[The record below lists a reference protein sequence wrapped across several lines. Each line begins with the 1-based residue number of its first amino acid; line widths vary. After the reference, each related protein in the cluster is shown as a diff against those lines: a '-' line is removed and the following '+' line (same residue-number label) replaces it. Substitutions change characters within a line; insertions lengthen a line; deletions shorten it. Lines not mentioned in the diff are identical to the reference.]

1 MKLPLTLHL
10 SLLALCA
17 TSLPLH
23 AADPDQNWPHWRGPK
38 ANGTAPS
45 AKPPVTW
52 SETNNIKWKVKLPG
66 SGTAT
71 PIIWEKQIFIQ
82 TAIPTGK
89 KPQALLEKDSLNP
102 RLAVAGLPQAEPP
115 PQDRPRRRPPGG
127 GPPGPGGP
135 GGGGGRSEKPSEA
148 YQFALVSIDRET
160 GKTQWQKVASE
171 VVPHEGHHRDHGFS
185 SHSPITD
192 GKLVFAWFGSR
203 GLHCY
208 DLAGNLK
215 WEKDFGRMQTRNSFG
230 EGSSPALF
238 GNTIVVNWDHEGDDF
253 IAALDK
259 NTGKELW
266 RVPRDE
272 ETTWTTPLIV
282 QHNGK
287 AQVIVTATKKTRSY
301 DLATGKQV
309 WECAGMTA
317 NVIPS
322 PVTGFGM
329 VYAISGFR
337 GNCLQAIKLSATG
350 DIAGTDAIA
359 WEHRR
364 TTPYVPSPLLYG
376 ERLYFHANNNAIL
389 SCLDA
394 KTGQVL
400 FDAERLEGPSGI
412 YSSPIGADGRI
423 YVVGRNGVSVV
434 LKDSPKLEVLA
445 INRLAENIDASPVAV
460 GKELFLRGH
469 ESLYCIT
476 EK

>member
-1 MKLPLTLHL
+1 MKTTPSLILLTLGVASL
-10 SLLALCA
+10 S
-17 TSLPLH
+17 LH
-23 AADPDQNWPHWRGPK
+23 AADSDQNWPQWRGPK

-89 KPQALLEKDSLNP
+89 KPQALLDKDSFNP
-102 RLAVAGLPQAEPP
+102 RLAVAGIPQAEPP
-115 PQDRPRRRPPGG
+115 PPGGPGGRRRPG
-127 GPPGPGGP
+127 GPGGP
-135 GGGGGRSEKPSEA
+135 GGGGGGRSEKPTEA
-148 YQFALVSIDRET
+148 YQFALLSIDRET

-171 VVPHEGHHRDHGFS
+171 VVPHEGHHRDHGYS

-215 WEKDFGRMQTRNSFG
+215 WEKEFGRMQTRNGFG
-230 EGSSPALF
+230 EGTSPALF
-238 GNTIVVNWDHEGDDF
+238 GDTLVVNWDHEGEDF

-266 RVPRDE
+266 RNPRDE

-287 AQVIVTATKKTRSY
+287 AQVVVPATKRTRSY

-309 WECAGMTA
+309 WECGGMTG
-317 NVIPS
+317 NVVPS

-337 GNCLQAIKLSATG
+337 GAALQAIKLSATG
-350 DIAGTDAIA
+350 DITGTDAIA
-359 WEHRR
+359 WTHGKS
-364 TTPYVPSPLLYG
+364 TPYVPSPLLYG
-376 ERLYFHANNNAIL
+376 ERLYFHAGNNAIL
-389 SCLDA
+389 SCFDA
-394 KTGQVL
+394 KTGKAL
-400 FDAERLEGPSGI
+400 FDAERLDGPSGI

-423 YVVGRNGVSVV
+423 YVVGRNGVSIV

-445 INRLAENIDASPVAV
+445 TNRLDENIDASPVAV

-469 ESLYCIT
+469 QSLYCIS

>member
-1 MKLPLTLHL
+1 MKTTPSLILLTLGVASL
-10 SLLALCA
+10 S
-17 TSLPLH
+17 LH
-23 AADPDQNWPHWRGPK
+23 AADPDQNWPQWRGPK
-38 ANGTAPS
+38 ANGTAPA

-89 KPQALLEKDSLNP
+89 KPQALLDKDSFNP
-102 RLAVAGLPQAEPP
+102 RVAVAGLPQAEPP
-115 PQDRPRRRPPGG
+115 PPGGPGGRRRPG
-127 GPPGPGGP
+127 GPGGP
-135 GGGGGRSEKPSEA
+135 GGGGGGRSEKPTEA
-148 YQFALVSIDRET
+148 YQFALLSIDRET
-160 GKTQWQKVASE
+160 GKTQWQKVANE

-230 EGSSPALF
+230 EGTSPALF
-238 GNTIVVNWDHEGDDF
+238 GDTIVVNWDHEGEDF

-266 RVPRDE
+266 RNARDE

-301 DLATGKQV
+301 DLLTGKQI
-309 WECAGMTA
+309 WECGGMTG
-317 NVIPS
+317 NVVPS

-337 GNCLQAIKLSATG
+337 GAALQAIKLSATG
-350 DIAGTDAIA
+350 DITGTDAIA
-359 WEHRR
+359 WQHGKS
-364 TTPYVPSPLLYG
+364 TPYVPSPLLYG

-389 SCLDA
+389 SCFDA
-394 KTGQVL
+394 KTGKAW

-445 INRLAENIDASPVAV
+445 TNRLTEEIDASPVAV

-469 ESLYCIT
+469 ESLYCIS